1 LPLVL
6 RDGSGTLSGT
16 VTVDEVEELVGWLRA
31 SRRRPRIAMRDCNH
45 LHTAALQAL
54 AVFQPKVS
62 TLPADAFLAA
72 QVSALLSDGT
82 TPTRRDGSRSE

>member
-1 LPLVL
+1 MPLVL

-31 SRRRPRIAMRDCNH
+31 SRRRPRISMRDCNH

-54 AVFQPKVS
+54 LVFRPKIS
-62 TLPADAFLAA
+62 TPPSDVFLAT
-72 QVSALLSDGT
+72 QVSALLCDGT
-82 TPTRRDGSRSE
+82 APTHRDGSRSE